1 VATTCGSGRSTQAGT
16 VRAVETIAELNAAAA
31 DAAQTALLACC
42 ASRRW
47 AAVILAARPYQ
58 DLAHLLGVSDA
69 TLAALD
75 WADVEEALAGHPRIG
90 ERMQGAG
97 QEAEW
102 SRREQSAAATGDGGL
117 RAALTAGNVEYEQR
131 FGHVFLIRA
140 TGRGATEILT
150 ELHQRL
156 GNDEPTEREVVRA
169 ELAGIVHLR
178 LERLLDH

>member
-1 VATTCGSGRSTQAGT
+1 M
-16 VRAVETIAELNAAAA
+16 ETIAELNAAAGDVA
-31 DAAQTALLACC
+31 ETALLACC

-90 ERMQGAG
+90 EQPRGSG

-131 FGHVFLIRA
+131 FGHVFLIKA
-140 TGRGATEILT
+140 SGRSATEILA

-156 GNDEPTEREVVRA
+156 GNDEATERAVVRT
-169 ELAGIVHLR
+169 ELAAIVHLR
-178 LERLLDH
+178 LEKLLGGG